1 MDEPYEFNEY
11 DLADIFK
18 EVFGYTAFPYL
29 FGLQNKAEAFLRKK
43 FGKDKEKESEYNFK
57 ENKFDNYSEY
67 QFQNYEA
74 ECSINGEPYYADND
88 NGHRMF
94 LPVWLSTSNDTKS
107 KLKGKE
113 ILLQNTVSSFTNKKN
128 IVETALVN
136 RQGTVKELISIDDW
150 DINIKGLIVSTT
162 PDYPDAKVQE
172 LVELY
177 ELEEPLQIRNVRSSI
192 TLRGQ
197 EQVVIK
203 SLTFPEIK
211 GKKRIQAF
219 EMDLTSDIPF
229 SLILDNN

>member
-29 FGLQNKAEAFLRKK
+29 FGLQNKAEAFLQKK
-43 FGKDKEKESEYNFK
+43 FGKEKEKESEYNFK
-57 ENKFDNYSEY
+57 ENKFDNYSDPEFQGYEKEY
-67 QFQNYEA
+67 G
-74 ECSINGEPYYADND
+74 INGDPYYMEND

-94 LPVWLSTSNDTKS
+94 LPIWLVKPDKS
-107 KLKGKE
+107 E

-177 ELEEPLQIRNVRSSI
+177 ELEEPLSIRNARSSI
-192 TLRGQ
+192 MLKKQ

-211 GKKRIQAF
+211 GKKHIQAF

-229 SLILDNN
+229 SLILDK